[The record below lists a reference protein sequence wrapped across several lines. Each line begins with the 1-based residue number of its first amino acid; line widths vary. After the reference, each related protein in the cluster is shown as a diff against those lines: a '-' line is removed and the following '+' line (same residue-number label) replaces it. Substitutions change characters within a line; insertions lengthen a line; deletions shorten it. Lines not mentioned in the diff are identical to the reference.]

1 MEVFILRK
9 KITLSLNEDVYE
21 LLKVM
26 AKDFNLKNN
35 HQNSSN
41 TSEYNYNFIVE
52 ESIKNL
58 YSTYKEVKNNDNPL
72 DKLNNEHFIRK
83 TLDSMKIKIAVPR
96 GKAISDIVKICS
108 ENSDIKIKCRQ
119 CEKWQDI
126 NKILKDCPKN
136 RKIDWKYFRNCCK
149 THKDD

>member
-1 MEVFILRK
+1 MVKR
-9 KITLSLNEDVYE
+9 KITLSLDENTYE
-21 LLKVM
+21 LLKIM

-35 HQNSSN
+35 HQNNSN
-41 TSEYNYNFIVE
+41 TSKYNYNFIVE

-58 YSTYKEVKNNDNPL
+58 YSTYKNLKNTNDPL
-72 DKLNNEHFIRK
+72 NTLNKEYFIRK

-96 GKAISDIVKICS
+96 GRAISDIVKIY
-108 ENSDIKIKCRQ
+108 NKNNKDSDIKVKCTQ

-136 RKIDWKYFRNCCK
+136 RESDWKYFRNCCK
-149 THKDD
+149 THKD